1 MEQRTLGDTDL
12 ITSAVGFGTWEM
24 STNMYGEIDVG
35 EAAKAVNLAID
46 HGITLFDT
54 AEVYGPGHSE
64 RLLAQALGSRRDE
77 VVLVTK
83 VGFRY
88 EPADPTAEPTLRDI
102 KGMDGG
108 HQNIISRAEGC
119 LRRLETDRIDLLLMH
134 WPDHDT
140 PIAETIGALEEL
152 KRAGKIR
159 HYGVSNFD
167 VAMMEE
173 CNRHGLIATNQVGY
187 HLFDQ
192 RMDAEVLPWCGANN
206 TGFMGYG
213 TLGFGTLTGA
223 FTSETTFPKG
233 DWRRDG
239 KAFGIEM
246 FSGEPFQRQ
255 VKAATRLAA
264 FAGEHGRSLA
274 QLAIA
279 WVLGNPALSVALVGM
294 RDEKE
299 LAENVA
305 AADWRLT
312 EDDRAQID
320 RILEE
325 EGVPTH
331 RDTPQQLNAF

>member
-1 MEQRTLGDTDL
+1 MERRRIGDTDL
-12 ITSAVGFGTWEM
+12 LTSAVGFGTWEM
-24 STNMYGEIDVG
+24 STNMYGEIDVA
-35 EAAKAVNLAID
+35 EAAQAVNLAID

-64 RLLAQALGSRRDE
+64 RLLAKALGSRRDE
-77 VVLVTK
+77 VILVTK

-88 EPADPTAEPTLRDI
+88 EPADPTAEPTLYDI
-102 KGMDGG
+102 RGMDGG
-108 HQNIISRAEGC
+108 RENIVARAEGC

-134 WPDHDT
+134 WPDHCT

-152 KRAGKIR
+152 KQAGKIR

-167 VAMMEE
+167 AAMMEE
-173 CNRHGLIATNQVGY
+173 CNRHGHIATNQVGY

-192 RMDAEVLPWCGANN
+192 RMDSAVLPWCLAHE

-223 FTSETTFPKG
+223 FTPETTFAKG
-233 DWRRDG
+233 DWRREG
-239 KAFGIEM
+239 QAFGVEM
-246 FSGEPFQRQ
+246 FSGDPFRRQ
-255 VKAATRLAA
+255 INAATRLAA

-279 WVLGNPALSVALVGM
+279 WVLGNPAVSVALGGM
-294 RDEKE
+294 RDDKE

-312 EDDRAQID
+312 EEDRMQIG

-331 RDTPQQLNAF
+331 RDTPQMLQVS